1 MEAHGHHILVL
12 IALRMNNSSV
22 TIESEFD
29 WILPPDADKLSKIL
43 NYITAVV
50 IMFGNSLTIA
60 SVVKFEWLRSNTNI
74 LICSLSCADF
84 YVGVI
89 SFIYHLSY
97 SIGTVSDQMFVIIFT
112 LLSIGYM
119 SSVLHLAT
127 IAIERFVGVNYPL
140 RYHSIISPK
149 MIKMFIIS
157 SWGMSIMFGIVSM
170 TILYTLGTNNYL
182 YIDLTNNFFY
192 LFSGLVIGIVYLT
205 MLPSI
210 YKQSKA
216 IRQQATSEN
225 AKIRQE
231 IKACIT
237 LGIVLVAYLICWTPY
252 FVMNIVMWS
261 NKLTTAMYTAWTF
274 SLLLSTANS
283 AVNFFIYAWRSKEFR
298 RAYITIM
305 TCGRK
310 TGRVDDV
317 TTTQSL
323 NSTERA

>member
-1 MEAHGHHILVL
+1 
-12 IALRMNNSSV
+12 MNNSSAPIQ
-22 TIESEFD
+22 TEFAD
-29 WILPPDADKLSKIL
+29 FDSLLSPEMDKLLKIS
-43 NYITAVV
+43 NYLTAIV

-60 SVVKFEWLRSNTNI
+60 SVIKFEWLRSNTNI

-84 YVGVI
+84 YVGVT

-97 SIGTVSDQMFVIIFT
+97 DIGNITNQIFVITYT
-112 LLSIGYM
+112 LLSVGYM

-149 MIKMFIIS
+149 MIKIFIFS
-157 SWGMSIMFGIVSM
+157 CWAMSVTFGIFTV
-170 TILYTLGTNNYL
+170 TIVYTLGMDNYI
-182 YIDLTNNFFY
+182 YIDFTNNFFY
-192 LFSGLVIGIVYLT
+192 LFSGVVIGIVYLT

-216 IRQQATSEN
+216 IRQQASSEN

-237 LGIVLVAYLICWTPY
+237 LGIVLLVYLICWTPY
-252 FVMNIVMWS
+252 FVMNIVLWS
-261 NKLTTAMYTAWTF
+261 NNEMPAILYTLWVF
-274 SLLLSTANS
+274 SMLLSTANS